1 MNFIRELWQLLDDYK
16 FRAHAMD
23 GSVIFSI
30 PLSWL
35 LVIFLVIALSL

>member
-1 MNFIRELWQLLDDYK
+1 MSFISDLWKMLNDYK

-23 GSVIFSI
+23 GSVMFSI